1 MPHTL
6 VEKILLAHVDE
17 DDLRPGDV
25 VTVRCDVVMA
35 NDVSGPVAFRAM
47 EKMGAERV
55 FDPSKVVMV
64 ADHFMPAKDA
74 RSAELQARLKRW
86 SEEQGVTYYGQGRG
100 GIEHAVLC
108 EEGWIVPG
116 AVIAGG
122 DSHTCTYGAL
132 GAFGTGLGST
142 DIASCLALGSFWQ
155 AVPETIQIEL
165 TGRPGGFVTG
175 KDVILAV
182 IGQIG
187 VGGGTNAVLEFVG
200 PGAEALSVD
209 ERLAVANMAVEAGSE
224 TGIFPADEAVEA
236 YLDGRARPAWTAE
249 RSDADASF
257 RQRLEIDLSALEPL
271 VALPHLPGNVTTV
284 SEAAGVPV
292 DQVYIG
298 NCANGTMTDLRQA
311 ASILG
316 GRTVHPRTR
325 AIIVPATQAI
335 WREAAD
341 EGLLD
346 LFVEAGAIVSTP
358 TCGACFGGSNGVL
371 AAGENAVATTNRN
384 FRGRMG
390 SPGRRRV
397 PRERLGRRRRR
408 RRRRARP
415 SGGDQ
420 VKVEGVAL
428 VVPGDNIDTDV
439 MYPGAYLNVEDPE
452 QMAQYL
458 FEGFDPT
465 LRERLVDGTILV
477 VGSNFGI
484 GSSREHVPLAMK
496 GSGIRGV
503 VGRSFA
509 RIFYR
514 NCVNL
519 GLAIVACPEA
529 VDAARDG
536 SRIVI
541 DPAGAVEVGDQVFDV
556 PPAPPLVLE
565 VGAAGGLVD
574 WTASQIVTP
583 PNDP

>member
-1 MPHTL
+1 M
-6 VEKILLAHVDE
+6 
-17 DDLRPGDV
+17 
-25 VTVRCDVVMA
+25 
-35 NDVSGPVAFRAM
+35 
-47 EKMGAERV
+47 
-55 FDPSKVVMV
+55 
-64 ADHFMPAKDA
+64 
-74 RSAELQARLKRW
+74 
-86 SEEQGVTYYGQGRG
+86 TYYGQGRG
-100 GIEHAVLC
+100 GIEHTLLC

-165 TGRPGGFVTG
+165 TGRPGSFVTG

-224 TGIFPADEAVEA
+224 TGIFPADEAVET
-236 YLDGRARPAWTAE
+236 YLEGRARTAVDG
-249 RSDADASF
+249 RSAPTRTPRSASASS
-257 RQRLEIDLSALEPL
+257 IDLSALEPL

-316 GRTVHPRTR
+316 GRSVHPRTR

-335 WREAAD
+335 WRQAAS

-371 AAGENAVATTNRN
+371 AAGENAVTTTNRN

-390 SPGRRRV
+390 SPD
-397 PRERLGRRRRR
+397 
-408 RRRRARP
+408 A
-415 SGGDQ
+415 
-420 VKVEGVAL
+420 GVYLANAWVAAAAAVAGEL
-428 VVPGDNIDTDV
+428 V
-439 MYPGAYLNVEDPE
+439 
-452 QMAQYL
+452 
-458 FEGFDPT
+458 
-465 LRERLVDGTILV
+465 
-477 VGSNFGI
+477 
-484 GSSREHVPLAMK
+484 H
-496 GSGIRGV
+496 
-503 VGRSFA
+503 
-509 RIFYR
+509 
-514 NCVNL
+514 
-519 GLAIVACPEA
+519 PEA
-529 VDAARDG
+529 
-536 SRIVI
+536 I
-541 DPAGAVEVGDQVFDV
+541 
-556 PPAPPLVLE
+556 
-565 VGAAGGLVD
+565 
-574 WTASQIVTP
+574 T
-583 PNDP
+583 

>member
-1 MPHTL
+1 MLTSST
-6 VEKILLAHVDE
+6 A
-17 DDLRPGDV
+17 RAAAGSS
-25 VTVRCDVVMA
+25 TVRED
-35 NDVSGPVAFRAM
+35 
-47 EKMGAERV
+47 
-55 FDPSKVVMV
+55 
-64 ADHFMPAKDA
+64 
-74 RSAELQARLKRW
+74 
-86 SEEQGVTYYGQGRG
+86 
-100 GIEHAVLC
+100 
-108 EEGWIVPG
+108 GWIVPG

-122 DSHTCTYGAL
+122 DCHTCTYGAL

-155 AVPETIQIEL
+155 AVPETIRIEL
-165 TGRPGGFVTG
+165 TGRPGSFVTG

-187 VGGGTNAVLEFVG
+187 VGGGRDAVLEFVG
-200 PGAEALSVD
+200 PGRRGALESTSAS
-209 ERLAVANMAVEAGSE
+209 RS
-224 TGIFPADEAVEA
+224 
-236 YLDGRARPAWTAE
+236 RAWRSRPARRRGSSRRTGRWGRISSGVVRE
-249 RSDADASF
+249 RGG
-257 RQRLEIDLSALEPL
+257 RRSAPIRT
-271 VALPHLPGNVTTV
+271 PRSGSGSRSTCRHSSRSWRSRTCRGNVTTV
-284 SEAAGVPV
+284 SDVAGVPV

-325 AIIVPATQAI
+325 AIIVPATQTI
-335 WREAAD
+335 WREAAA

-358 TCGACFGGSNGVL
+358 TCGACFGGSNGAL
-371 AAGENAVATTNRN
+371 AAGENAVTHDEPELPRPDGIA
-384 FRGRMG
+384 GC
-390 SPGRRRV
+390 RRV
-397 PRERLGRRRRR
+397 PRERLGGRRGGG
-408 RRRRARP
+408 RRRARS

-420 VKVEGVAL
+420 VRVEGIAL

-496 GSGIRGV
+496 GSGIAGI

-519 GLAIVACPEA
+519 GLAIVACPGA
-529 VDAARDG
+529 VDSARDG
-536 SRIVI
+536 SRIAI
-541 DPAGAVEVGDQVFDV
+541 DSTGVVKVGDLVFEV
-556 PPAPPLVLE
+556 PPAPPLVLQ

-574 WTASQIVTP
+574 WTASQIVTKTTGP
-583 PNDP
+583 